1 MVALVVPNYA
11 SSTEDR
17 VSGGQRIEGSLL
29 FDSGSSHYLKKTF
42 SSAGNLQT
50 NTVSFWMKRYSY
62 DDAYQRIFNC
72 DTGATSLQEIT
83 LNDEGTSNSDNLI
96 SEFYVSSQSR
106 IRTNALLRDTSGWY
120 HVVVVFNS
128 PDATQADRQII
139 YLNGERQ
146 TLNNSV
152 SVSQSVDGMFGSA
165 NEHRIGRGN
174 NYAINYNGA
183 LSNFYFVDGQALE
196 PSYFGFTDP
205 LTNTWRPKKFS
216 GDMKYAAAS
225 GTLVSQFSNTAIP
238 TYANEDGGSE
248 NSSTWPNWLNGDA
261 SSYTNMTYLTDHW
274 SKMTFQTALSNVTKI
289 VIGFDGSAFSGYNGS
304 ASANS
309 GYNGSRQSI
318 TLYDGGAIT
327 LTNLYF
333 ISKGGMG
340 VAYLYDCTVTV
351 GGTDY
356 ELTWNDPTNVNSFY
370 LPFDG
375 NTPIGKDQSGNG
387 NHWTPVNFGCST
399 NIEKATGGVPILNTV
414 NGGNWASVGVR
425 TDSLASSCVLSL
437 PLNGGEAR
445 DRSNSLNGGSTTKTV
460 TVSGATASSAQSNF
474 YNGSYLFDGS
484 NDIITVGDQSD
495 LEFAGDFTFEAW
507 VNRTA
512 TGRECLFAQWV
523 CSSSAN
529 RWRFEFEK
537 TSDKVTF
544 CDGASNDQAFTYTT
558 GVGTWNHWAITRS
571 GTTARIFENGNQIGT
586 WTSTTDLGNGG
597 DFTIGNIESGS
608 DWFQGYIQDV
618 RVYEGAC
625 KYTSDF
631 IPASTKPDIRPSSPT
646 APTYRSYLEER
657 TSGAIYLDGTGD
669 YLTLGS
675 SSDVAF
681 GTGEFTID
689 LWFFN
694 LDTGAASSQRGVMQ
708 VSDTAG
714 GLSSTY
720 TNGWFIGTG
729 VKPDGS
735 TSDNAIRFTLGDG
748 PQTQIGGIQGTP
760 NTWYHIAVTRD
771 GSNVIRMFVDGVL
784 IDNVTN
790 AYDFSS
796 TNLAIGGYYSTSYNT
811 KGYIS
816 NVRLIKG
823 TALYTASF
831 TPPTSPL
838 TSITNTKL
846 LCCNSPTSST
856 AYTTSPGAITAN
868 GDAAASNFT
877 AFNTDGYMAHGRG
890 SGCYST
896 FNPLWNWGGG
906 GTATLSEGNLR
917 AVASAQNANAISSFP
932 VESGKWYFEVEVI
945 KLQESISIGQGT
957 RPSNSACNRWL
968 QRVHDR
974 AYAEY
979 YDGSGWNA
987 LSAWTAYT
995 DGDYLS
1001 CVTDVDN
1008 GTIEFWV
1015 NGKVAKSGG
1024 TFTPPTKVTGPL
1036 WLGDGQLYNNGN
1048 DEVRINFGQFPFRY
1062 TPPEGYQPLAVSNT
1076 LSTECVNPTEYV
1088 TPTLWTG
1095 SGGTDYL
1102 VNTGF
1107 QPDMTWIKQT
1117 NGAAWWANAD
1127 SVRGAGKLLSIND
1140 GMAQADDGS
1149 SLTAFSGFNYNGFY
1163 VGSVGGWYTNTLND
1177 PYISYNWKAGGNK
1190 GTWNKDGKAYASA
1203 AAAGLDGGSTSPTGS
1218 SVGTKQG
1225 FSILQWTATG
1235 SNLTISHGLT
1245 AAPQFMILKNVSV
1258 TTNYWTYHNGVNKG
1272 VDPEDYYIVMDECT
1286 AQTDDATAWQDTKPS
1301 STLLTIGANYN
1312 IANTGNTIIA
1322 YCWHDVP
1329 GLQKF
1334 GWYEGNGS
1342 ANGPYIFLGF
1352 RPALV
1357 WYKKTSSGCENWQAY
1372 DNKLNTYNPTN
1383 QRMRIDLPNAKDTGN
1398 ACDFLSDGFKIRNSD
1413 SADNTSTACY
1423 VYCAWAAEP
1432 THNLYGAQSTA
1443 T

>member
-1 MVALVVPNYA
+1 MVALVVPNFA

-29 FDSGSSHYLKKTF
+29 FDSGSSQYLKKTF
-42 SSAGNLQT
+42 SSAGDRQI
-50 NTVSFWMKRYSY
+50 NTVSFWMKRYSA

-72 DTGATSLQEIT
+72 DTGATSLQEIV
-83 LNDEGTSNSDNLI
+83 LNDEGGADSDNLV

-106 IRTNALLRDTSGWY
+106 IKTNALLRDTSGWY

-139 YLNGERQ
+139 YINGERQ

-152 SVSQSVDGMFGSA
+152 SVAQDAEGMFGSA

-225 GTLVSQFSNTAIP
+225 GTLASQFSNTAIP

-248 NSSTWPNWLNGDA
+248 NSATWPNWVDGDA
-261 SSYTNMTYLTDHW
+261 STYTNMTYLTDHW
-274 SKMTFQTALSNVTKI
+274 SKMTFQTAISNVTKI
-289 VIGFDGSAFSGYNGS
+289 VIGYDGAAFCGYNGS
-304 ASANS
+304 ASYHV
-309 GYNGSRQSI
+309 GYAGSRQSV
-318 TLYDGGAIT
+318 TLYDSSAIT

-356 ELTWNDPTNVNSFY
+356 ELTWNDPTNINSFY

-375 NTPIGKDQSGNG
+375 SAAIGKDQSGNG

-414 NGGNWASVGVR
+414 NGGNWPTVGPR
-425 TDSLASSCVLSL
+425 ADSLASSCVLAIPGVGNVNDYSATIKGSGSNKSVTNNGVTFPTTKYNFYGSAIYSDGSSSAFQVGSSTESDFAFAAEFTWEMWWYPISSGATTHARAWYFGTAEDDGGGAMHWYTSGNVNML
-437 PLNGGEAR
+437 GGGAGGATSPLGPTDICTGTVRMDTWNHIAVTRDSANKVRVFLNGVE
-445 DRSNSLNGGSTTKTV
+445 SGSTTNTNP
-460 TVSGATASSAQSNF
+460 VSSGQRTFYVGGPSYESAQYWQDIRF
-474 YNGSYLFDGS
+474 YDG
-484 NDIITVGDQSD
+484 V
-495 LEFAGDFTFEAW
+495 
-507 VNRTA
+507 
-512 TGRECLFAQWV
+512 
-523 CSSSAN
+523 
-529 RWRFEFEK
+529 
-537 TSDKVTF
+537 
-544 CDGASNDQAFTYTT
+544 
-558 GVGTWNHWAITRS
+558 
-571 GTTARIFENGNQIGT
+571 
-586 WTSTTDLGNGG
+586 
-597 DFTIGNIESGS
+597 
-608 DWFQGYIQDV
+608 
-618 RVYEGAC
+618 C
-625 KYTSDF
+625 KYASDF
-631 IPASTKPDIRPSSPT
+631 NPASTKPDIRPSSPT

-657 TSGAIYLDGTGD
+657 KSGSILLDGSGDYLSFADSDDFDLVASGTGD
-669 YLTLGS
+669 FTIEMWIHPTANSGNQYILESNTDGTRLMYNGSSGRLHLNNPDDSFLMETSAISSAWAINGWHHIAFVKSSSTGYIFYDGVQYAFHSGPTLGGNLNFNDLHIGHS
-675 SSDVAF
+675 SS
-681 GTGEFTID
+681 
-689 LWFFN
+689 
-694 LDTGAASSQRGVMQ
+694 S
-708 VSDTAG
+708 
-714 GLSSTY
+714 GL
-720 TNGWFIGTG
+720 
-729 VKPDGS
+729 V
-735 TSDNAIRFTLGDG
+735 
-748 PQTQIGGIQGTP
+748 
-760 NTWYHIAVTRD
+760 
-771 GSNVIRMFVDGVL
+771 
-784 IDNVTN
+784 
-790 AYDFSS
+790 
-796 TNLAIGGYYSTSYNT
+796 
-811 KGYIS
+811 GYIS
-816 NVRLIKG
+816 NVRIVKG
-823 TALYTASF
+823 TAVYTSDF

-846 LCCNSPTSST
+846 LCCNSATSST

-868 GDAAASNFT
+868 GGVTVSGSS
-877 AFNTDGYMAHGRG
+877 AFNTDGYMAHGRS

-896 FNPLWNWGGG
+896 FNPLYNWGGG
-906 GTATLSEGNLR
+906 GDATLSEGNLR
-917 AVASAQNANAISSFP
+917 ALADAQNSNAISSFP
-932 VESGKWYFEVEVI
+932 VESGKWYFEVEMI
-945 KLQESISIGQGT
+945 KLEESISVGQGT
-957 RPSNSACNRWL
+957 RPGNSACNRWV

-979 YDGSGWNA
+979 YDGSGWNQ

-995 DGDYLS
+995 DGDYVS

-1024 TFTPPTKVTGPL
+1024 TFTPPTKATGPI
-1036 WLGDGQLYNNGN
+1036 WLGDGQIYNTDD
-1048 DEVRINFGQFPFRY
+1048 DEVRINFGQFPFKY
-1062 TPPEGYQPLAVSNT
+1062 TPPAGYQPLAVSNT
-1076 LSTECVNPTEYV
+1076 VSTECANPTAYV

-1095 SGGTDYL
+1095 TGGTDYL

-1140 GMAQADDGS
+1140 GMAQADDS
-1149 SLTAFSGFNYNGFY
+1149 DSATAFSGFNYNGFY

-1203 AAAGLDGGSTSPTGS
+1203 AAAGLDGGSTSPAGS

-1258 TTNYWTYHNGVNKG
+1258 TSDYWTYHVGVNKG
-1272 VDPEDYYIVMDECT
+1272 VDPEDYYLTMNEGT
-1286 AQTDDATAWQDTKPS
+1286 AMTDDATAWQDTKPS

-1312 IANTGNTIIA
+1312 IANTGNTIMA

-1334 GWYEGNGS
+1334 GWYEGNGD

-1357 WYKKTSSGCENWQAY
+1357 WYKKTSSGTENWQAY

-1432 THNLYGAQSTA
+1432 THNLYNSQSTA
-1443 T
+1443 I